1 MVRLVVWLEAT
12 DAAWDAF
19 RYALELAR
27 ARGVGL
33 VVVSGPGVAPEVL
46 ERAASEGLREG
57 VAVEVRQV
65 GPGGR
70 VELEVCRAGEE
81 EGGEVVVA
89 ARRTATRKVVLG
101 EAITWLLVNAPGPV
115 VVYRSPREP

>member
-1 MVRLVVWLEAT
+1 MRPVVWLEAT
-12 DAAWDAF
+12 EAGWEAF
-19 RYALELAR
+19 RYALEMAR

-33 VVVSGPGVAPEVL
+33 LVVCGPGVAPEAS
-46 ERAASEGLREG
+46 ERAVAEGAQQG
-57 VAVEVRQV
+57 VAVEVRCV
-65 GPGGR
+65 EPGGR

-81 EGGEVVVA
+81 EGAEVVVA
-89 ARRTATRKVVLG
+89 AHRTATRKVVLG